1 MTTNG
6 SNKPKNCIGIIY
18 LVLKNKK
25 SEIKPQKI
33 KTKPPKTTEIIKN
46 TQKKVE

>member
-6 SNKPKNCIGIIY
+6 NSKPKNCIGIIY
-18 LVLKNKK
+18 VLLKNKK
-25 SEIKPQKI
+25 SEMKSEKI
-33 KTKPPKTTEIIKN
+33 KITLPKTTEIIRK